1 MPLVLYTVQD
11 TSSSFNQTNS
21 AYRATVGALAY
32 HLDVQGEQQLGPSCI
47 IQTYKESNSLDPR
60 VSFRLTRR
68 ATVGALVYH
77 LDLQGEQQLGALVY
91 HLYIQG
97 EQQLGSSMY
106 HLDIQGK
113 Q

>member
-60 VSFRLTRR
+60 VSFRHTRR

-77 LDLQGEQQLGALVY
+77 LDLQGEQQLGPSC
-91 HLYIQG
+91 I
-97 EQQLGSSMY
+97 
-106 HLDIQGK
+106 I
-113 Q
+113 